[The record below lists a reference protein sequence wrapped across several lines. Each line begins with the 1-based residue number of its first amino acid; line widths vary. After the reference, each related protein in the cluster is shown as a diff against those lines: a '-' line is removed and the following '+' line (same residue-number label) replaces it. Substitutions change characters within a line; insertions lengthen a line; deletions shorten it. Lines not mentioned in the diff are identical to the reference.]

1 MSTHATTVSST
12 LPPRPQLD
20 AQWIIDHLVDRD
32 QFCPCPHPSRDPQ
45 AWIARA
51 QTTGKCYV
59 DWADENLDYE
69 YPPIKASQLMAY
81 GRSANRVA
89 MEKPY
94 FERRYALQN
103 FVMAECL
110 TGLTGK
116 YMDQII
122 DGIWAICEEAYWCF
136 PPHMGASAENLLPD
150 LDDPILDLFA
160 GQTGQ
165 QMAWIV
171 WLIGDQLD
179 AVSPEIVKQIK
190 RKTRFFVL
198 DAILNHPRHWLGLDA
213 DHVMN
218 NWTPWICSTW
228 LSAVW
233 MFEDDVAKRDKAI
246 EWICKALNIFI
257 KQQPDDGGCDEG
269 VMYWGQAGAALYE
282 SLDHLGG
289 IVGQDH
295 ALFMDHPL
303 LANLAHYPQVMHVKD
318 AEFVCF
324 ADGRAIAKSMPGY
337 WISKWATDLNDASMQ
352 AFGDQQSRMQLSSPR
367 PHHTNFYRLIQR
379 PFLEAKLLDQEPL
392 KLTGKLD
399 DYLPN
404 IEVVTMRS
412 TEELGQG
419 WHVSAKGGHNAES
432 HNHND
437 VGQVVVYHNGHP
449 LLIDLGVETY
459 SGKTFSAQRYD
470 IFTMQSQWHNLPSF
484 GDAVQLP
491 GRKYAA
497 KALKQEVNDG
507 CTTFTLDIA
516 DAYDPKAT
524 LQSYLRKVKLDR
536 NSDRV
541 TVTDRWQ
548 CAELQ
553 PMTLSLIS
561 LSQVK
566 VEGQKLTLTPVNLPD
581 DRTSAAATITIE
593 KAVIE
598 RIQVEE
604 KEITDPIMQ
613 GSWGNMAYRT
623 LVTFP
628 ASTRGELQMVVDH
641 L

>member
-1 MSTHATTVSST
+1 MSTHATNVSST
-12 LPPRPQLD
+12 LTPRPQLD
-20 AQWIIDHLVDRD
+20 AQWIIDNLVDRD
-32 QFCPCPHPSRDPQ
+32 QFEPCPHPSRDPQ
-45 AWIARA
+45 AWAALA
-51 QTTGKCYV
+51 QTTGKCYI
-59 DWADENLDYE
+59 DWAEENLHYE

-81 GRSANRVA
+81 GRTQNRVA

-94 FERRYALQN
+94 FDRRYALQN
-103 FVMAECL
+103 FIMAECL

-116 YMDQII
+116 YMDQIV
-122 DGIWAICEEAYWCF
+122 DGIWTICEEAYWCF
-136 PPHMGASAENLLPD
+136 PPHMGAGAQNLLPD

-165 QMAWIV
+165 QMAWLV
-171 WLIGDQLD
+171 WLLRDQLD
-179 AVSPEIVKQIK
+179 TVSPEIIKQIK
-190 RKTRFFVL
+190 RKTRYFVL
-198 DAILNHPRHWLGLDA
+198 DAIINHPRHWMGLDP
-213 DHVMN
+213 DRIMN

-233 MFEDDVAKRDKAI
+233 MFEDDIAKRDKAI
-246 EWICKALNIFI
+246 GWICNALNIFI
-257 KQQPDDGGCDEG
+257 KQQPEDGGCDEG

-282 SLDHLGG
+282 SLDLLGG
-289 IVGQDH
+289 MVGQGK

-337 WISKWATDLNDASMQ
+337 WISKWADALGDESML
-352 AFGDQQSRMQLSSPR
+352 AFGDQQTRMQLATPR

-379 PFLEAKLLDQEPL
+379 PFLEAKLLENEPL

-399 DYLPN
+399 EYLPD

-437 VGQVVVYHNGHP
+437 IGQVVVYHDGHP

-459 SGKTFSAQRYD
+459 SGKTFSDRRYE

-491 GRKYAA
+491 GREFAA
-497 KALKQEVNDG
+497 KSLKHAVNG
-507 CTTFTLDIA
+507 RCTTFDVDIA
-516 DAYDPKAT
+516 NAYDPKAN
-524 LQSYLRKVKLDR
+524 LHSYQRQVKLDR
-536 NSDRV
+536 DADGV
-541 TVTDRWQ
+541 TVTDHWQ
-548 CAELQ
+548 CSQ
-553 PMTLSLIS
+553 SMPMTLSLVT
-561 LSQVK
+561 LSKVQVD
-566 VEGQKLTLTPVNLPD
+566 GQKLILTPVNLPD
-581 DRTSAAATITIE
+581 DRMSASATITIE
-593 KAVIE
+593 NATVQQ
-598 RIQVEE
+598 IQVEE
-604 KEITDPIMQ
+604 KELADPILRE
-613 GSWGNMAYRT
+613 SWGTLAYRI
-623 LVTFP
+623 LMTFP
-628 ASTRGELQMVVDH
+628 AATSGALQLTIQH
-641 L
+641 R